1 MLTSE
6 RLLLQEDQQE
16 VRHLQGVMEEGESF
30 SGRSRLGSL
39 ILGDPNGISDRLQS
53 MLRLLMKLLS
63 KERLWMEGLLLMTS
77 LSMTDCAK
85 VSAVLS
91 TTLIIN
97 IFYFLVLL
105 LSQLDRRRQQSSS
118 KLKNSLEG

>member
-16 VRHLQGVMEEGESF
+16 ARHLLGLMEEEEGESF
-30 SGRSRLGSL
+30 SGRSRLESL

-53 MLRLLMKLLS
+53 MLQLLMKLLS
-63 KERLWMEGLLLMTS
+63 RERLWMEGLLLMTS
-77 LSMTDCAK
+77 LSMTDFVR

-97 IFYFLVLL
+97 IFYFLLL
-105 LSQLDRRRQQSSS
+105 LSSHSSTEGSSS
-118 KLKNSLEG
+118 CRQN